1 MEECCERAHKMLEE
15 NRESLIRLA
24 EALLEYETLDG
35 CDIESIMKGQPIKP
49 REPVAS
55 DIDTPRTTRAGE
67 DAGAHPAAPT
77 DQSQGQTCAGIGF

>member
-1 MEECCERAHKMLEE
+1 MLEE
-15 NRESLIRLA
+15 NRESLSRLA

-55 DIDTPRTTRAGE
+55 DIDTPGQP
-67 DAGAHPAAPT
+67 AHEKTPGHTPLPQLINPKGKPAPA
-77 DQSQGQTCAGIGF
+77 